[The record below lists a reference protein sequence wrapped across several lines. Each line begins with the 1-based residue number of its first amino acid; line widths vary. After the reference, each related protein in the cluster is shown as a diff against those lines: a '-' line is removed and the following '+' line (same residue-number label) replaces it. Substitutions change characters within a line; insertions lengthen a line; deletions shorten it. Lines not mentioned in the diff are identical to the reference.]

1 LESAVTTSTADFD
14 LSVYV
19 PFPPARPPRAVEL
32 LI

>member
-1 LESAVTTSTADFD
+1 MGSAVRVCTADFD

-19 PFPPARPPRAVEL
+19 PFQPARPQQAVEL